1 MQFGDLLTG
10 FRRFGA
16 YLRLTLSRVLLLIAA
31 GCLSMYA
38 SSYLYML
45 TPWSGAV
52 LEFAQSTGMDMEAA
66 NQLLNQMEIG
76 QIDVL
81 LRSMAPMLII
91 WMGLFTVLAMPM
103 LYRFRMAEYFLL
115 EDRRMGALRAML
127 ASAQMLRKRRV
138 QLFLLDLRFWWYY
151 GLHILCLVVYSADLW
166 LPMLGVAVPDSV
178 FVTLG
183 LYGFYLIALVLMQTF
198 LRPQVQTA
206 YALAY
211 DRLLHME
218 PVLPKMRPMPQNL
231 PWDET

>member
-1 MQFGDLLTG
+1 
-10 FRRFGA
+10 
-16 YLRLTLSRVLLLIAA
+16 
-31 GCLSMYA
+31 MYA